1 MGNVGALPQ
10 VWETHIVA
18 QALLVISDFHH
29 ALFPHSGRM
38 VKIPRQGTEFPRAF
52 RLLRKVLRIRSIAK
66 TPAVQSNTAGAVF
79 GKITF
84 PLYRRNTH

>member
-1 MGNVGALPQ
+1 MGNVGALLQ
-10 VWETHIVA
+10 VWETHMVA
-18 QALLVISDFHH
+18 QALLVFFDFYH

-38 VKIPRQGTEFPRAF
+38 VKIPGRNGVPPAF

-84 PLYRRNTH
+84 PLYLRNTH

>member
-10 VWETHIVA
+10 VWETHMVA

-38 VKIPRQGTEFPRAF
+38 VKIPRQGTEFPPAF

-66 TPAVQSNTAGAVF
+66 TPAVQLNTAGAVF

>member
-10 VWETHIVA
+10 VWETHMVA
-18 QALLVISDFHH
+18 QALLVIFDFYH
-29 ALFPHSGRM
+29 ALFPRSGRM
-38 VKIPRQGTEFPRAF
+38 VKIPRQERSSPAF

-84 PLYRRNTH
+84 LLYRRNTH

>member
-10 VWETHIVA
+10 VWETHMVA
-18 QALLVISDFHH
+18 QALLVIFDFYH

-38 VKIPRQGTEFPRAF
+38 VKIPPAGNGVPRAF

>member
-10 VWETHIVA
+10 VWETHMVA
-18 QALLVISDFHH
+18 QALLVISGFSPCS
-29 ALFPHSGRM
+29 FPAQRAHGENPPAGNG
-38 VKIPRQGTEFPRAF
+38 VPRAF